1 MAQLSYLIYA
11 VPISFASC
19 SAFAF
24 TSSIVPAYE
33 KQIIN
38 GLFSKRDHETYH
50 IERGLRE
57 VIVLALDDLLEGT
70 DGILQWDEL
79 ALITSE
85 DLGDLERLR
94 HETLD
99 LTSTLDL
106 LCHVS
111 NISETG
117 KKFNL
122 RSTCPLPTTR
132 TYPR

>member
-85 DLGDLERLR
+85 DLGDLEGL
-94 HETLD
+94 
-99 LTSTLDL
+99 
-106 LCHVS
+106 
-111 NISETG
+111 
-117 KKFNL
+117 
-122 RSTCPLPTTR
+122 
-132 TYPR
+132 